1 MRNFVNTWTV
11 ALLLVLWTPQ
21 AIYAQ
26 ESDPHDVYYKI
37 LAREQILRADLDT
50 QPKGAQPGLL
60 SDRIRQLVASYEEMA
75 QNYPRSGYSDNAL
88 WQAALLLTDSF
99 LSFKIES
106 DRKKALRLLDSVK
119 ARFPSSSLNKK
130 AAAYR
135 DQLKPPSLNNENSR
149 KIIEEIVNSQLPQ
162 LKTNPVL
169 LKKIHREIIPGG
181 VRLTI
186 SLEREAIFH
195 EERLDSPS
203 RVFID
208 LTNTRAAETLRNTTI
223 TYQNDVVK
231 RVRIGDRKG
240 GTTRVVFDL
249 DQGNN
254 YSLYPLY
261 SPYRL
266 VLDFQRPI
274 KNIPT
279 TTTVAIKPA
288 EQIPVPAVT
297 PGVRPSQTKKNNSL
311 EPPQT
316 VDSQNRAT
324 SSAPLLA
331 LPTQTLTAPS
341 EPAANMKGGFSIAR
355 QLGLGISRIVIDPGH
370 GGRDP
375 GAQVKGLD
383 ESELVLDIALRLE
396 SLLKKQPNI
405 KVVLTRRSNIF
416 VSLEERTA
424 IANRMSADL
433 FLSIHANASKNKSVR
448 GVETY
453 YLNFAQNPEAE
464 ALAARENAGEARTMT
479 SLSNIVR
486 EIALN
491 NKIDESRDF
500 ANFIQKAIF
509 DGVSQTNSETRNL
522 GVKQAPFMVLIG
534 ATMPSVLAEIS
545 FITNKTEAGL
555 LKTTGYRQ
563 EIAEALLGGIS
574 GYQKS
579 LKTNTALALN

>member
-1 MRNFVNTWTV
+1 MHNFVSNWRI
-11 ALLLVLWTPQ
+11 ALLLILWTPQ
-21 AIYAQ
+21 ALYAQ
-26 ESDPHDVYYKI
+26 ELDPHDVYYEI

-50 QPKGAQPGLL
+50 QPKGAQPGPLL
-60 SDRIRQLVASYEEMA
+60 GRVRQLVTSYEKMA
-75 QNYPRSGYSDNAL
+75 QAHPSSGYSDNAL

-99 LSFKIES
+99 SSFGVER
-106 DRKKALRLLDSVK
+106 DRKKALTLLDSVK

-130 AAAYR
+130 ASAYR
-135 DQLKPPSLNNENSR
+135 SRLKPPPLENESPR
-149 KIIEEIVNSQLPQ
+149 QIVKEVVNSQLPEP
-162 LKTNPVL
+162 KTSPVL
-169 LKKIHREIIPGG
+169 LQEIHHEKIPGG

-186 SLEREAIFH
+186 SLEREALFH
-195 EERLDSPS
+195 EERLDGPP

-208 LTNTRAAETLRNTTI
+208 LANTRAADTLHNATI
-223 TYQNDVVK
+223 TYQDDVVK
-231 RVRIGDRKG
+231 RVRIGDREG
-240 GTTRVVFDL
+240 GTTRIVFDL

-254 YSLYPLY
+254 YSFYPLY

-266 VLDFQRPI
+266 VFDFQRPI
-274 KNIPT
+274 KKT
-279 TTTVAIKPA
+279 TTTVATKPVK
-288 EQIPVPAVT
+288 QIPIPAVA
-297 PGVRPSQTKKNNSL
+297 PGVRPSQAKKNDPSK
-311 EPPQT
+311 PPQT
-316 VDSQNRAT
+316 VDSQNEAT
-324 SSAPLLA
+324 PVTPLLA
-331 LPTQTLTAPS
+331 LPTQTLTPPS
-341 EPAANMKGGFSIAR
+341 EPAANMEGGFSIAR

-383 ESELVLDIALRLE
+383 ESELVLDVALRLE

-405 KVVLTRRSNIF
+405 KVVLTRRSNIS
-416 VSLEERTA
+416 VSLEERTR

-479 SLSNIVR
+479 DLSNIVR

-500 ANFIQKAIF
+500 ANFVQKAMF
-509 DGVSQTNSETRNL
+509 DGVRQTNSETRNL

-545 FITNKTEAGL
+545 FMTNQTEGEL

-563 EIAEALLGGIS
+563 EIAEALLDGIT
-574 GYQKS
+574 GYQKA
-579 LKTNTALALN
+579 LKTNITLASN

>member
-1 MRNFVNTWTV
+1 M
-11 ALLLVLWTPQ
+11 
-21 AIYAQ
+21 
-26 ESDPHDVYYKI
+26 K
-37 LAREQILRADLDT
+37 
-50 QPKGAQPGLL
+50 
-60 SDRIRQLVASYEEMA
+60 
-75 QNYPRSGYSDNAL
+75 
-88 WQAALLLTDSF
+88 
-99 LSFKIES
+99 
-106 DRKKALRLLDSVK
+106 
-119 ARFPSSSLNKK
+119 
-130 AAAYR
+130 
-135 DQLKPPSLNNENSR
+135 
-149 KIIEEIVNSQLPQ
+149 
-162 LKTNPVL
+162 
-169 LKKIHREIIPGG
+169 
-181 VRLTI
+181 
-186 SLEREAIFH
+186 
-195 EERLDSPS
+195 
-203 RVFID
+203 
-208 LTNTRAAETLRNTTI
+208 
-223 TYQNDVVK
+223 
-231 RVRIGDRKG
+231 
-240 GTTRVVFDL
+240 
-249 DQGNN
+249 
-254 YSLYPLY
+254 
-261 SPYRL
+261 
-266 VLDFQRPI
+266 
-274 KNIPT
+274 
-279 TTTVAIKPA
+279 
-288 EQIPVPAVT
+288 
-297 PGVRPSQTKKNNSL
+297 
-311 EPPQT
+311 PPQT
-316 VDSQNRAT
+316 VDSQNSAA

-396 SLLKKQPNI
+396 NLLKKQPNI

-479 SLSNIVR
+479 ALSNIVR

-555 LKTTGYRQ
+555 LKTTGYRK
-563 EIAEALLGGIS
+563 EIAEALLDGIM
-574 GYQKS
+574 GYQKA
-579 LKTNTALALN
+579 LKTNITLASN